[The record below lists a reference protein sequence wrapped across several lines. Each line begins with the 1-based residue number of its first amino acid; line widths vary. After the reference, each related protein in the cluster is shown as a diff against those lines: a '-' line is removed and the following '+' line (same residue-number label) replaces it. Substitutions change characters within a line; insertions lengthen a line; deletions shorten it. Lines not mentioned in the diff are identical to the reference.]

1 MRLRRTVVGVGLIML
16 AAALSCAPPRSTDA
30 PPRPERAGHLVRVAL
45 AADAASAVLSAT
57 GGWHVFSETGVLL
70 LSPGGGTRLTA
81 RGAGGEIVLADE
93 RGRETR
99 SRGSLVVR
107 AADHGALLTF
117 GGRRYRGELAV
128 HAAAGGLLVVN
139 RLPLEEYLRGVVPLE
154 IGPRTAQERAAVE
167 AQAIAARSYAR
178 VRLRP
183 ESATRF
189 DLVANVTHQVY
200 GGADAEL
207 PLSDEAVRATDGL
220 VITYGGRIVDAVYH
234 STCGGS
240 TAAASEVWRSGD
252 QPYLQA
258 VSDRV
263 PGTDRHF
270 CDISPRFRWTREIGR
285 SELTTLLGRYL
296 RNYAE
301 VGSAGPGTPR
311 AVAVDGLTPSG
322 RVRALAITTDQG
334 RYTLRGNDMRYV
346 LRESSGA
353 ILGSTYFSVENYS
366 AGGVLDRLTLLG
378 AGYGHGIGMCQWG
391 AIGRAR
397 AGQNF
402 RSILGTYY
410 PGTRVEKIM

>member
-1 MRLRRTVVGVGLIML
+1 
-16 AAALSCAPPRSTDA
+16 
-30 PPRPERAGHLVRVAL
+30 VRVAL

-57 GGWHVFSETGVLL
+57 GGWRVFSEGGELL
-70 LSPGGGTRLTA
+70 LSPAGGARLTA
-81 RGAGGEIVLADE
+81 HSRGGEIVLADD
-93 RGRETR
+93 RSRETR
-99 SRGSLVVR
+99 HGGSVVVR
-107 AADHGALLTF
+107 AAGRGALLAV
-117 GGRRYRGELAV
+117 GGRRYRGEVML
-128 HAAAGGLLVVN
+128 HSAAGGLLIVN
-139 RLPLEEYLRGVVPLE
+139 RLPIEEYLRGVVPLE

-167 AQAIAARSYAR
+167 AQAIAARSYAL

-207 PLSDEAVRATDGL
+207 PLSDEAVQATEGM
-220 VITYGGRIVDAVYH
+220 VITYAGRIVDAVYH

-252 QPYLQA
+252 QPYLQP
-258 VSDRV
+258 VSDRI
-263 PGTDRHF
+263 PGSDRHY
-270 CDISPRFRWTREIGR
+270 CDVSPRFRWTREIGR
-285 SELTTLLGRYL
+285 DELTTLLGRYL
-296 RNYAE
+296 RSYAE

-311 AVAVDGLTPSG
+311 SVAVDGLTPSG
-322 RVRALAITTDQG
+322 RVRTLVITTDRG

-353 ILGSTYFSVENYS
+353 ILGSTYFSVENHS
-366 AGGVLDRLTLLG
+366 PGGVLDRLTLLG
-378 AGYGHGIGMCQWG
+378 AGYGHGIGLCQWG

-397 AGQNF
+397 AGQDF

-410 PGTRVEKIM
+410 PGTRVERIV